1 MDRDGYEHEF
11 IEKIVEQVIRN
22 IKPIVLLVGD
32 YLVGLEHQ
40 KQHVTSLLNIGSDDT
55 IHMVGILGIGGIGKT
70 TLAIEVYNSIVHQ
83 FQCSCFVEKVRENS
97 DKNGL
102 IHLQKILL
110 SQIVGEKNTEI
121 TSVGQGILILQK
133 RLPRKKV
140 LLLLDDVDK
149 EEQLKAIAGSSD
161 WFGPGSRVIIT
172 TRDKRLLKC
181 CGVERIYEV
190 KGLKDEDAFD
200 LVGWKALKNDYSP
213 SYKDVLLEQ
222 KYGRELDVDELRRLK
237 DLKNDKGFS
246 GYANVLKRVVAYAS
260 GHPLALEVMGSHFSN
275 KTIEQCK
282 DALDRYERV
291 PHNKIQTTLQ
301 LSFDALQK
309 EEKFVFLDIAC
320 CFKGWKLTR
329 VEEILHAHYG
339 DIMNDHINVLVE
351 KSLIKISDSGNVT
364 LHDLVEDMGKEIVRQ
379 ESPEDPGKR
388 SRLWSSKD
396 IIKVLQENT
405 VSILFPPFQNTCC
418 FWRNFY
424 FKIHVSL
431 IV

>member
-1 MDRDGYEHEF
+1 LDRDGYEHEF
-11 IEKIVEQVIRN
+11 IEKIVEQVLRN
-22 IKPIVLLVGD
+22 IKLVALLVGD

-40 KQHVTSLLNIGSDDT
+40 KHHVTSLLNVGFDDT

-70 TLAIEVYNSIVHQ
+70 TLALEVYNSIVNQ

-97 DKNGL
+97 DRNGL
-102 IHLQKILL
+102 IYLQKILL
-110 SQIVGEKNTEI
+110 SQINVGEKNTEI
-121 TSVGQGILILQK
+121 TSVVQGILILQK
-133 RLPRKKV
+133 RLAQKKV

-149 EEQLKAIAGSSD
+149 EEQLKAVAGSSG
-161 WFGPGSRVIIT
+161 WFGPGSRVVIT

-181 CGVERIYEV
+181 RGVERIYEL
-190 KGLKDEDAFD
+190 KGLEDEYAFD
-200 LVGWKALKNDYSP
+200 LVRWKALKNDSSP
-213 SYKDVLLEQ
+213 CYKDVLLEQ
-222 KYGRELDVDELRRLK
+222 KYERELDVNKLHRPK
-237 DLKNDKGFS
+237 DLKNDEGYS
-246 GYANVLKRVVAYAS
+246 GYADVLKRVVAYAS

-309 EEKFVFLDIAC
+309 EEKSVFLDIAC
-320 CFKGWKLTR
+320 FFKGWKLTR

-339 DIMNDHINVLVE
+339 YIMKDHINVLVE
-351 KSLIKISDSGNVT
+351 KSLIKISDSGDVT

-379 ESPEDPGKR
+379 ESPEDLGKR

-396 IIKVLQENT
+396 IIQVLEEIKVSNNDMDGLAFH
-405 VSILFPPFQNTCC
+405 L
-418 FWRNFY
+418 
-424 FKIHVSL
+424 
-431 IV
+431 

>member
-181 CGVERIYEV
+181 CGVE
-190 KGLKDEDAFD
+190 
-200 LVGWKALKNDYSP
+200 
-213 SYKDVLLEQ
+213 
-222 KYGRELDVDELRRLK
+222 
-237 DLKNDKGFS
+237 
-246 GYANVLKRVVAYAS
+246 
-260 GHPLALEVMGSHFSN
+260 
-275 KTIEQCK
+275 
-282 DALDRYERV
+282 
-291 PHNKIQTTLQ
+291 
-301 LSFDALQK
+301 
-309 EEKFVFLDIAC
+309 
-320 CFKGWKLTR
+320 
-329 VEEILHAHYG
+329 
-339 DIMNDHINVLVE
+339 
-351 KSLIKISDSGNVT
+351 
-364 LHDLVEDMGKEIVRQ
+364 
-379 ESPEDPGKR
+379 
-388 SRLWSSKD
+388 
-396 IIKVLQENT
+396 
-405 VSILFPPFQNTCC
+405 
-418 FWRNFY
+418 
-424 FKIHVSL
+424 
-431 IV
+431 